1 MDLDVKCYRVLFLS
15 DFCVALKGKLFYYLI
30 SYIFELFDDL
40 FCFYNAWRETDFPN
54 SDTVTVKITLNIE
67 E

>member
-40 FCFYNAWRETDFPN
+40 FCFYNA
-54 SDTVTVKITLNIE
+54 
-67 E
+67 